1 MATNEIL
8 RFAET
13 DTGTNLLTQAEY
25 LADSQRPIGNQPGV
39 ARSKLVNKALRQASL
54 ISAGVAEYI
63 ADNQANNITDAL
75 TPQNIADYL
84 QAAITGALGVT
95 PPQFDNDTSLAT
107 TAFVKRAGLEMNVFF
122 SYSSGAT
129 IPVSAVGAP
138 IQLAQATT
146 QSYIVPLASSCPS
159 GSVLYFANTGTGAAL
174 IARSGSDTFSVASG
188 ADTGITILTGDQLML
203 VSNGG
208 NQWFAIGGSA
218 SLLFSAGFNHQK
230 AASGFQRLPSGLIIQ
245 WGNATTSTTSAQSV
259 TFPISFPNGVLQVV
273 VSCLEASGNS
283 LRMAVVNSYN
293 GVSGFT
299 FSGYAASGGAA
310 LSPASGVRANYIA
323 IGY

>member
-8 RFAET
+8 QFAET

-54 ISAGVAEYI
+54 IAAGLAEYI

-107 TAFVKRAGLEMNVFF
+107 TAFVKRQGVEFSNVATYSATATLTAAAAGQFAV
-122 SYSSGAT
+122 AT
-129 IPVSAVGAP
+129 ISGGGT
-138 IQLAQATT
+138 LTL
-146 QSYIVPLASSCPS
+146 PLASA
-159 GSVLYFANTGTGAAL
+159 FAAGAS
-174 IARSGSDTFSVASG
+174 ITFQANQANQVIQRAG
-188 ADTGITILTGDQLML
+188 ADNIYLNSNNIVTSVTLNVGDTLTL

-208 NQWFAIGGSA
+208 TNWSAIAGSVQLGKA
-218 SLLFSAGFNHQK
+218 TAFGSSLAGAGYQK
-230 AASGFQRLPSGLIIQ
+230 LPSGFILV
-245 WGNATTSTTSAQSV
+245 WGQV
-259 TFPISFPNGVLQVV
+259 TNQPSGVAFSLPFTFPNGFLQGF
-273 VSCLEASGNS
+273 ANS
-283 LRMAVVNSYN
+283 KA
-293 GVSGFT
+293 T
-299 FSGYAASGGAA
+299 SGGAA
-310 LSPASGVRANYIA
+310 QAAYCSTGTTNSITFIMPAQGDLRYFA
-323 IGY
+323 IGW

>member
-25 LADSQRPIGNQPGV
+25 LADAQRPIGNQPGV

-54 ISAGVAEYI
+54 IAAGLAEYI

-84 QAAITGALGVT
+84 QAALTGALGVT

-107 TAFVKRAGLEMNVFF
+107 TAFVKRAGLEMNALI
-122 SYSSGAT
+122 SYASGAT

-138 IQLAQATT
+138 IQLAHATP

-159 GSVLYFANTGTGAAL
+159 GSVLYFANTGAGAAL
-174 IARSGSDTFSVASG
+174 IARSGSDTFAVGGG

-203 VSNGG
+203 VSNGD

-218 SLLFSAGFNHQK
+218 SLLFSAGFNYQK
-230 AASGFQRLPSGLIIQ
+230 AASGFQRLPSGLLIQ
-245 WGNATTSTTSAQSV
+245 WGATASV
-259 TFPISFPNGVLQVV
+259 PSESNISVSYPVAFPNGVFSVLMTPSVGGNIGV
-273 VSCLEASGNS
+273 GYGYGASLTS
-283 LRMAVVNSYN
+283 LSA
-293 GVSGFT
+293 FT
-299 FSGYAASGGAA
+299 AYSFASGGG
-310 LSPASGVRANYIA
+310 LTYRYIA
-323 IGY
+323 IGH